1 MCLITV
7 YVKKNISFPFVT
19 QYDDFEDSDGVT
31 SEGEGLHNLILV
43 KSASFI
49 IHYFILHSLTPVSSE
64 GFYVTL
70 TVLAH

>member
-31 SEGEGLHNLILV
+31 SEGEGLHNLFLV

-49 IHYFILHSLTPVSSE
+49 IHYFILHSRTPVSSE
-64 GFYVTL
+64 EFYVTL